1 MDTRIPVSILT
12 GCLGS
17 GKTTLLNRL
26 LAERAM
32 SDTAVIINEFGEI
45 GLDHLLVTT
54 PAETTVLLEDGCIC
68 CTVRG
73 DLVQTLVDLHRRRA
87 AGGLPPFQ
95 RVVIETTGLADPV
108 PIIQTVATDEQA
120 GAVYRLDAVI
130 TLIDA
135 VHGSHQIDTQEEALK
150 QLGVADRIVLTK
162 TDIAQASAIAALRQ
176 RIAAI
181 NPGATVA
188 TAVHGRIPAS
198 ELFGAAL
205 DGSAYDVERIA
216 QWLRH
221 DAYSEG
227 RHTHHRD
234 IHAFAAV
241 YEEPISGSGLATWLT
256 MLASL
261 RGPQLLRCKGLLN
274 VEGQPV
280 AVHAVQTVI
289 HEPVTLERWPDDD
302 RRSRLVFITRGL
314 ERAAV
319 ERTFEAFRLAIPH
332 NATAPRTID
341 PAAYSQFLNAAR
353 RFR

>member
-1 MDTRIPVSILT
+1 MDTRIPVSIIT

-26 LAERAM
+26 LADRAM

-73 DLVQTLVDLHRRRA
+73 DLVQTLIDLYRRRS

-95 RVVIETTGLADPV
+95 RVLVETTGLADPV
-108 PIIQTVATDEQA
+108 PIIQTVATDEKA
-120 GAVYRLDAVI
+120 ALVYRLDAVV
-130 TLIDA
+130 TLVDA
-135 VHGSHQIDTQEEALK
+135 VHGADQIDSQDEALK
-150 QLGVADRIVLTK
+150 QIAVADRIVVTK
-162 TDIAQASAIAALRQ
+162 TDIADSDAVAPLRA
-176 RIAAI
+176 RMADI
-181 NPGATVA
+181 NPGATVL
-188 TAVHGRIPAS
+188 TAVRGAIGADA
-198 ELFGAAL
+198 LFGAAL
-205 DGSAYDVERIA
+205 EGSPRDLARIGA
-216 QWLRH
+216 WLRH
-221 DAYSEG
+221 DAYAHAHG
-227 RHTHHRD
+227 HAHRGVK
-234 IHAFAAV
+234 AFSAV
-241 YEEPISGSGLATWLT
+241 YDEPITGGGFATWLT

-274 VEGQPV
+274 VEGRPV

-289 HEPVTLERWPDDD
+289 HEPVELERWPDED

-314 ERAAV
+314 ERETI
-319 ERTFEAFRLAIPH
+319 ERTFEAFRLAVSH
-332 NATAPRTID
+332 GNSAPRTID
-341 PAAYSQFLNAAR
+341 PAAYARFLEAAK